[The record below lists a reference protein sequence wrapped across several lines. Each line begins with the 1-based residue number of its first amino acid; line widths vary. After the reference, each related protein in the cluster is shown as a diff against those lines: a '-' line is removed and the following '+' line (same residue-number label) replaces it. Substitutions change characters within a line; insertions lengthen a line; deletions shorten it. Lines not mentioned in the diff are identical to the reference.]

1 MITGKAYKPKDVEE
15 KWLAKWKKN
24 NRYSSQ
30 PSNKSPYT
38 IVIPPPNV
46 TGILHMGH
54 MLNNTIQDILIR
66 KARLDGFNACWVPG
80 TDHASIATEAK
91 VVKML
96 KEKNINKHEISRS
109 EFIDHA
115 WEWTNKHGG
124 IIMDQLKRIGCSCDW
139 TRTKFTLDDDL
150 SESVIEMFIKLF
162 KDGLIYR
169 DKRIVNWD
177 PEAKT
182 TLSNEEV
189 IYVEKDS
196 KLFFLKYKI
205 QDSDEYI
212 SVATTRPETIF
223 GDSAIAINPNDK
235 RYKKLKGSKVIIP
248 IVNRL
253 IPIVFDEMVE
263 KDFGTGCLKVTPA
276 HSEKDFSIGIK
287 HKLECIDIF
296 NDDATLNKNGQ
307 HYNGLDRF
315 LARKK
320 IVAELDEK
328 KLLLDT
334 KKYKNKLSMSERTS
348 CIVEPKLSIQWFLK
362 MDLLSKPALDAVIN
376 DEIKFYPKKYVNTY
390 KHWMENIRDWN
401 ISRQLYWGHRIPV
414 YYCNKNK
421 SKFVVAKSRNEA
433 VEEFKK
439 IDSNIDTRE
448 IFQENDV
455 LDTWFSSWLW
465 PISVFDGVRK
475 PKNNDVNYYYPTS
488 TIVTG
493 PDIIFFWIAR
503 MVISG
508 LYLRDEKPFENVYF
522 TGIVRDNKGKKMSK
536 QLGNSPDPIELIEKY
551 GADSVRIGLLF
562 SAPAGN
568 DLLFDES
575 LCVQGRNFTN
585 KLWNAFRLFETFKV
599 SGELDQKD
607 STIQAIKW
615 FESKYNLK
623 VNKINQCFKNFKI
636 SEALMIIYK
645 LVWDDFCSIFLEIV
659 KPKFGN
665 ELSQESS
672 LVIKSYFNKILVLI
686 HPFMPFISE
695 ELFVKLNTKKEI
707 ISENLIWPKS
717 GSIDN
722 SFLRDFDD
730 LILIVTKVRNFK
742 KQKNISFKDELS
754 IFHQNKNIN
763 ESLSSVFKKLTNCKL
778 IFSEDLDSKD
788 LSTIVVGKYKYIVD
802 FNQDTKEDDIIELR
816 KALDYNLG
824 FKDII
829 EKKLSNS
836 KFIENA
842 PNNVIKGERNKL
854 DDFLK
859 KIEIIK
865 QTISKKN

>member
-362 MDLLSKPALDAVIN
+362 MDLLSKPALDTVIN

-475 PKNNDVNYYYPTS
+475 PKNNDINYYYPTS

-672 LVIKSYFNKILVLI
+672 LLIKSYFNKILVLI

-842 PNNVIKGERNKL
+842 PNNVIQGERNKL
-854 DDFLK
+854 DDVLK

-865 QTISKKN
+865 ETISKKN

>member
-1 MITGKAYKPKDVEE
+1 MITGKAYKPKDVEK

-96 KEKNINKHEISRS
+96 KAKNINKHEISRS

-115 WEWTNKHGG
+115 WDWTNKHGG
-124 IIMDQLKRIGCSCDW
+124 IIIDQLKRIGCSCDW

-307 HYNGLDRF
+307 HYSGLDRF

-348 CIVEPKLSIQWFLK
+348 CVVEPKLSIQWFLK

-475 PKNNDVNYYYPTS
+475 PKNNDVNYY
-488 TIVTG
+488 
-493 PDIIFFWIAR
+493 
-503 MVISG
+503 
-508 LYLRDEKPFENVYF
+508 
-522 TGIVRDNKGKKMSK
+522 
-536 QLGNSPDPIELIEKY
+536 
-551 GADSVRIGLLF
+551 
-562 SAPAGN
+562 
-568 DLLFDES
+568 
-575 LCVQGRNFTN
+575 
-585 KLWNAFRLFETFKV
+585 
-599 SGELDQKD
+599 
-607 STIQAIKW
+607 
-615 FESKYNLK
+615 
-623 VNKINQCFKNFKI
+623 
-636 SEALMIIYK
+636 
-645 LVWDDFCSIFLEIV
+645 
-659 KPKFGN
+659 
-665 ELSQESS
+665 
-672 LVIKSYFNKILVLI
+672 
-686 HPFMPFISE
+686 
-695 ELFVKLNTKKEI
+695 
-707 ISENLIWPKS
+707 
-717 GSIDN
+717 
-722 SFLRDFDD
+722 
-730 LILIVTKVRNFK
+730 
-742 KQKNISFKDELS
+742 
-754 IFHQNKNIN
+754 
-763 ESLSSVFKKLTNCKL
+763 
-778 IFSEDLDSKD
+778 
-788 LSTIVVGKYKYIVD
+788 
-802 FNQDTKEDDIIELR
+802 
-816 KALDYNLG
+816 
-824 FKDII
+824 
-829 EKKLSNS
+829 
-836 KFIENA
+836 
-842 PNNVIKGERNKL
+842 
-854 DDFLK
+854 
-859 KIEIIK
+859 
-865 QTISKKN
+865 

>member
-124 IIMDQLKRIGCSCDW
+124 IIIDQLKRIGCSCDW

-348 CIVEPKLSIQWFLK
+348 CVVEPKLSIQWFLK
-362 MDLLSKPALDAVIN
+362 MDLLSKPAVDAVIN

-508 LYLRDEKPFENVYF
+508 LYLRNEKPFENVYF

-672 LVIKSYFNKILVLI
+672 LLIKSYFNKILVLI

-842 PNNVIKGERNKL
+842 PNNVIQGERNKL
-854 DDFLK
+854 DDVLK

>member
-1 MITGKAYKPKDVEE
+1 MITGKVYKPKDVEE

-24 NRYSSQ
+24 NKYSSQ

-287 HKLECIDIF
+287 HNLESIDIF
-296 NDDATLNKNGQ
+296 NDDATLNKNGL

-315 LARKK
+315 LVRKK

-334 KKYKNKLSMSERTS
+334 KKYKNKLSISERTS
-348 CIVEPKLSIQWFLK
+348 CVVEPKLSIQWFLK

-508 LYLRDEKPFENVYF
+508 LYLRNEKPFENVYF

-599 SGELDQKD
+599 SGKLDQKD

-623 VNKINQCFKNFKI
+623 VNKINRCFKNFKI

-695 ELFVKLNTKKEI
+695 ELFAKLNIKKEI

-722 SFLRDFDD
+722 SFLRDFDN
-730 LILIVTKVRNFK
+730 LILVVSKVRNFK

-802 FNQDTKEDDIIELR
+802 FNQDTTEDDIIELR

-829 EKKLSNS
+829 EKKLSNL

-842 PNNVIKGERNKL
+842 PDNVIQGERNKL
-854 DDFLK
+854 DDVLK

>member
-30 PSNKSPYT
+30 PNNKSPYT

-315 LARKK
+315 LVRKK

-475 PKNNDVNYYYPTS
+475 PKNNDINYYYPTS

-623 VNKINQCFKNFKI
+623 VNKINRCFENFKI
-636 SEALMIIYK
+636 FEALMIIYK

-665 ELSQESS
+665 ELSRESS

-695 ELFVKLNTKKEI
+695 ELFAKLNIKKEI

-730 LILIVTKVRNFK
+730 LILIVSKVRNFK

-778 IFSEDLDSKD
+778 IFSEDVDSKD

-802 FNQDTKEDDIIELR
+802 FNQDSTEDDIIELR

-836 KFIENA
+836 KFIKNA
-842 PNNVIKGERNKL
+842 PDNVIQGERNKL
-854 DDFLK
+854 DDVLK

>member
-182 TLSNEEV
+182 SLSNEEV

-475 PKNNDVNYYYPTS
+475 PKNNDINYYYPTS

-599 SGELDQKD
+599 SSELDQKD

-623 VNKINQCFKNFKI
+623 LNKINQCFKNYKI

-672 LVIKSYFNKILVLI
+672 LLIKSYFNKILVLI

-842 PNNVIKGERNKL
+842 PNNVIQGERNKL
-854 DDFLK
+854 DDVLK

-865 QTISKKN
+865 ETISKKN

>member
-124 IIMDQLKRIGCSCDW
+124 IIIDQLKRIGCSCDW

-348 CIVEPKLSIQWFLK
+348 CVVEPKLSIQWFLK

-439 IDSNIDTRE
+439 IDSNIDARE

-508 LYLRDEKPFENVYF
+508 LYLRNEKPFENVYF

-672 LVIKSYFNKILVLI
+672 LLIKSYFNKILVLI

-695 ELFVKLNTKKEI
+695 ELFAKLNTKKEI
-707 ISENLIWPKS
+707 ISENLIWPKL

-842 PNNVIKGERNKL
+842 PNNVIQGERNKL
-854 DDFLK
+854 DDVLK
-859 KIEIIK
+859 KIEVIK

>member
-124 IIMDQLKRIGCSCDW
+124 IIIDQLKRIGCSCDW

-307 HYNGLDRF
+307 HYSGLDRF

-348 CIVEPKLSIQWFLK
+348 CVVEPKLSIQWFLK

-439 IDSNIDTRE
+439 IDSNIDARE

-508 LYLRDEKPFENVYF
+508 LYLRNEKPFENVYF

-672 LVIKSYFNKILVLI
+672 LLIKSYFNKILVLI

-695 ELFVKLNTKKEI
+695 ELFAKLNTKKEI
-707 ISENLIWPKS
+707 ISENLIWPKL

-742 KQKNISFKDELS
+742 KQKNISFKDELL

-778 IFSEDLDSKD
+778 IFSEDLDYKD

-842 PNNVIKGERNKL
+842 PNNVIQGERNKL
-854 DDFLK
+854 DDVLK
-859 KIEIIK
+859 KIEVIK

>member
-124 IIMDQLKRIGCSCDW
+124 IIIDQLKRIGCSCDW

-348 CIVEPKLSIQWFLK
+348 CVVEPKLSIQWFLK

-439 IDSNIDTRE
+439 IDSNIDARE

-508 LYLRDEKPFENVYF
+508 LYLRNEKPFENVYF

-623 VNKINQCFKNFKI
+623 VNKINRCFKNFKI

-672 LVIKSYFNKILVLI
+672 LLIKSYFNKILVLI

-695 ELFVKLNTKKEI
+695 ELFAKLNTKKEI
-707 ISENLIWPKS
+707 ISENLIWPKL

-742 KQKNISFKDELS
+742 KQKNISFKDELL

-842 PNNVIKGERNKL
+842 PNNVIQGERNKL
-854 DDFLK
+854 DDVLK

-865 QTISKKN
+865 LTISKKN